1 MITPRE
7 SVGLL
12 PPTFD
17 PDYIEHAVK
26 PYLLSNETLGERPA
40 LPLID
45 LALSKENAAPPH
57 FWGMLYDG
65 WAPNPEEGTTVFIQ
79 AYENRGPD
87 NERKKIYA
95 SATTPDLY
103 AAKYAGKVRRFLTNL
118 FAEPNAGKP
127 LMHQYYADYFDLY
140 WNLHLGVTGEA
151 IPAEV
156 RQIGASFTAVL
167 GHWFPTSEIVREN
180 ILRVRELRKPLEQWI
195 DHRVQAVIDGD
206 VPDPDQTF
214 VHYWLTNGGQGEHFR
229 RRDIVFECFHNFLAF
244 SQWGNMLYQTMTVL
258 AADGGDQ
265 NVRSWLVRTM
275 TDGADAAPGC
285 AFSPLDRFVMELF
298 RTISPN
304 GGSLSTTELVR
315 GLDPR
320 SGAVFTP
327 HPTTSRDPRHWTN
340 PEEFDPDRYG
350 TAPTGADNDDARARA
365 AGLAR
370 CPYPPAPFAVSDGRR
385 AQLTNSA
392 FGAVYGVVDDTAYP
406 VCDTAGYAPFGF
418 GYRRCAGE
426 QLTVEFFKE
435 LLRKVWADGIEFI
448 ALDREHPEKL
458 PVAPRAVIDDTL
470 GFQRHRSKETDPR

>member
-1 MITPRE
+1 MITPKE
-7 SVGLL
+7 LVGLL

-17 PDYIEHAVK
+17 PDYIDGAVV
-26 PYLLSNETLGERPA
+26 PYLLSSQSVGERPA

-65 WAPNPEEGTTVFIQ
+65 WAPNPEEGTAVFIQ
-79 AYENRGPD
+79 AYGQRGPD

-103 AAKYAGKVRRFLTNL
+103 ASKYAGKVRRFLTQL
-118 FAEPNAGKP
+118 FTDSNAGKP

-140 WNLHLGVTGEA
+140 WNLHLGVAGEA

-180 ILRVRELRKPLEQWI
+180 IMRVRELRKPLKEWI
-195 DHRVQAVIDGD
+195 DGRVQAVIDGD

-244 SQWGNMLYQTMTVL
+244 SQWGNMLYQTMRVL
-258 AADGGDQ
+258 DANRGDPR
-265 NVRSWLVRTM
+265 VRSWFARTM
-275 TDGADAAPGC
+275 TDGPDAAQGG
-285 AFSPLDRFVMELF
+285 AFTPLDRFVMELF

-304 GGSLSTTELVR
+304 GGSLSTTQTVR
-315 GLDPR
+315 GLDSR
-320 SGAVFTP
+320 SGMVLTP
-327 HPTTSRDPRHWTN
+327 HPATCRDPRHWRN
-340 PEEFDPDRYG
+340 PEEFDPDRYR
-350 TAPTGADNDDARARA
+350 TAATSVDNDEARSRA

-370 CPYPPAPFAVSDGRR
+370 CPYTPARFPVHDGRR
-385 AQLTNSA
+385 AELTNSA
-392 FGAVYGVVDDTAYP
+392 FGAVYGVVGDTAYP

-418 GYRRCAGE
+418 GYRRCGGE
-426 QLTVEFFKE
+426 QLTVEFFKD
-435 LLRKVWADGIEFI
+435 LLRTVWAAGIEFI
-448 ALDREHPEKL
+448 TLDAEHPERL
-458 PVAPRAVIDDTL
+458 PVAPRAVIDDNL
-470 GFQRHRSKETDPR
+470 GFRRHRSEER